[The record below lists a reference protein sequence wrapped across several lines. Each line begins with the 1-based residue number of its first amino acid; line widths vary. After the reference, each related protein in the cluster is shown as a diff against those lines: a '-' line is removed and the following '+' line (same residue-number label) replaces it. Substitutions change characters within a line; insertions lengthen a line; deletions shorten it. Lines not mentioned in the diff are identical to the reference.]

1 MLVNLTLARALSDTR
16 RDASNVRADTETA
29 AAVSGG
35 SSRLV
40 AIISNI
46 CVWRSDPDRR
56 GWMRDITLLVPF
68 DTSATMNVHA
78 IVWLML
84 FSLWY
89 FAVVD
94 DKRIFMRIRIY
105 ENI

>member
-16 RDASNVRADTETA
+16 RDATNVRADTETA

-46 CVWRSDPDRR
+46 CVWCSDPDRR
-56 GWMRDITLLVPF
+56 G
-68 DTSATMNVHA
+68 
-78 IVWLML
+78 
-84 FSLWY
+84 
-89 FAVVD
+89 
-94 DKRIFMRIRIY
+94 
-105 ENI
+105 